1 MAYVLNQ
8 VQLMMTQEL
17 VAEKLLWP
25 LWRAIDPGFK
35 KQYARAVWDQ
45 CENASRASAYTS
57 NMKVFL
63 ANMQQRLPVAIDRDY
78 IQDVLSVV
86 GSGCDDQILDDLRDE
101 TTYMVLLVRLRNDEQ
116 KQKY

>member
-1 MAYVLNQ
+1 MANVLNE
-8 VQLMMTQEL
+8 VQLTMTQEL

-25 LWRAIDPGFK
+25 LWRAIDPDFK
-35 KQYARAVWDQ
+35 QKYARDVWGQ
-45 CENASRASAYTS
+45 FENAIRSSAYTS

-63 ANMQQRLPVAIDRDY
+63 ANMQQRLPIVIGRDY

-101 TTYMVLLVRLRNDEQ
+101 TTYMVLLVRLRNEEQ
-116 KQKY
+116 TKI